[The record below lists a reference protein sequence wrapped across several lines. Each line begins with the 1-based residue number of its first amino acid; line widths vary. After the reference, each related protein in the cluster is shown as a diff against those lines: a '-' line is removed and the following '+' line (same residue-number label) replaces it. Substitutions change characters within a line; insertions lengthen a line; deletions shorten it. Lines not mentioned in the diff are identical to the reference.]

1 MLIFKYLL
9 LTIAIEIPV
18 YFLFDRKKIPF
29 TVLILILAN
38 CFTWPILNV
47 LYQTTTNHL
56 LLLECGVTVVEA
68 IIIYFFLEQKF
79 PRALLIS
86 FVQNSVTTFFGIWI
100 NNIRL

>member
-47 LYQTTTNHL
+47 LYQTTTIHL

-79 PRALLIS
+79 RKALLIS
-86 FVQNSVTTFFGIWI
+86 FVQNSITTFIGIYI
-100 NNIRL
+100 NNIKL

>member
-18 YFLFDRKKIPF
+18 YFLFDRKEIPF

-47 LYQTTTNHL
+47 LYQITTIHL

-68 IIIYFFLEQKF
+68 IIIFFF
-79 PRALLIS
+79 
-86 FVQNSVTTFFGIWI
+86 
-100 NNIRL
+100 